1 MTLKHP
7 EKLVG
12 VDARLVKA
20 VNLAAGRLPFD
31 VTVSEGLR
39 SAERQAELWAKGRT
53 TPGPQVTW
61 VRHSNHQDGV
71 AVDIYP
77 VRNGALSSVS
87 ADYDLMAKEMFK
99 AAAEIGF
106 PMRWGADWDRDGK
119 PRERGETDNP
129 HFEIDQGVR
138 A

>member
-7 EKLVG
+7 EKLTG
-12 VDARLVKA
+12 VDPRLAKA
-20 VNLAAGRLPFD
+20 VILAAERLPFD

-39 SAERQAELWAKGRT
+39 SAARQAQLWAQGRT
-53 TPGPQVTW
+53 VPGPQVTW
-61 VRHSNHQDGV
+61 VQHSNHQDGV

-77 VRNGALSSVS
+77 LRNGALSNVT

-99 AAAEIGF
+99 AAKEIGF
-106 PMRWGADWDRDGK
+106 PIRWGADWDRDGK

-129 HFEIDQGVR
+129 HFEIDRG
-138 A
+138 AK